1 MGGADR
7 ARARR
12 LAVMRRLYLDPDEL
26 PDGLAEGAAV
36 RLDGDRVHRLR
47 DVLRLE
53 AGVTIA
59 VFDGRGAERE
69 ATLASVDRAAVTLRL
84 GAAREAAPEPPVPV
98 TLVCGFP
105 RGRRGDWLV
114 EKATELGVAAIAP
127 LATERSV
134 LRPGDGRVERWRRI
148 AIEAA
153 EQSGRAIVPAFAEAP
168 PPGALC
174 LLADLGA
181 APTVAEALAAVAPP
195 GAAGT
200 GGIAL
205 YVGPEGGWSDEER
218 VSLLA
223 AGARPVTLGPRRL
236 RVETAAVAGLA
247 QVLAATGDR

>member
-1 MGGADR
+1 
-7 ARARR
+7 
-12 LAVMRRLYLDPDEL
+12 MRRLYLDPAEL
-26 PDGLAEGAAV
+26 PDGLAEGASL
-36 RLDGDRVHRLR
+36 RLDGDRAHRLR

-84 GAAREAAPEPPVPV
+84 GAARAAAPEPPVPV
-98 TLVCGFP
+98 TLVCAFP

-114 EKATELGVAAIAP
+114 EKATELGVAVIAA
-127 LATERSV
+127 LAAERSV
-134 LRPGDGRVERWRRI
+134 LRPGDGRIERWRRI

-153 EQSGRAIVPAFAEAP
+153 EQCGRAVVPAFAEAP
-168 PPGALC
+168 PPGVRC

-181 APTVAEALAAVAPP
+181 TATIAEALANGPSP
-195 GAAGT
+195 GDAGT
-200 GGIAL
+200 DGIAL

-218 VSLLA
+218 ASLLA
-223 AGARPVTLGPRRL
+223 AGARSVTLGPRRL

-247 QVLAATGDR
+247 QLLAATGER